1 MKKVYTDEQL
11 DYIKGWNLEVG
22 NNIFVRHKS
31 RIKHMSHVLGFSWAP
46 GMNKFIGIYATIC
59 EIRENGLVL
68 QQIGKKRNEKFV
80 FPLDCFIADNYQLST
95 DDYEIF

>member
-31 RIKHMSHVLGFSWAP
+31 RINHMQLVLGFSWVP
-46 GMNKFIGIYATIC
+46 GMNKFIGRHSTIC

-68 QQIGKKRNEKFV
+68 QLGKERNKKFV
-80 FPLDCFIADNYQLST
+80 FPLDCFISDNYQLST